1 MAGEILELE
10 MRRQHVTNEQSFTRH
25 SIVNMADKVAGVP
38 LAKTVEQT
46 VNNGAKAAPKA
57 AEGNPAFRM
66 MGMRYLNHPLQQAE
80 KAENRSKRSR
90 MKMNK
95 RLMSDCQQASLTSK
109 PNSRPAIG

>member
-10 MRRQHVTNEQSFTRH
+10 MRQQHVTIEQSFTRH

-38 LAKTVEQT
+38 LAKTVGQT

-66 MGMRYLNHPLQQAE
+66 MGMRYSNHSLQQAE
-80 KAENRSKRSR
+80 EAETEAKGAERR
-90 MKMNK
+90 
-95 RLMSDCQQASLTSK
+95 
-109 PNSRPAIG
+109 

>member
-10 MRRQHVTNEQSFTRH
+10 MRQQHVTIDQSFTRH

-66 MGMRYLNHPLQQAE
+66 MGMRYSNHPLQQPQEAE
-80 KAENRSKRSR
+80 TEAKGAERR
-90 MKMNK
+90 
-95 RLMSDCQQASLTSK
+95 
-109 PNSRPAIG
+109 